1 MTHDTRTQYTQ
12 SAKQAF
18 RMISSM
24 SIGGG
29 LSSIQLFCFCYTP
42 IAWNDTNIMF
52 KSDQKECHYPP
63 QRKLRMKMEVRM
75 NDRKVISSY
84 SRFRIDWPEST
95 VTVEIHTEWWLVTP
109 RNGWFVYLV
118 EHLSFHAI
126 MKSSEGTVAVSNLI
140 QLLCSIVS
148 HKDERLMVTQKPS
161 DLMIYVAF
169 LSVITMVLRRRPNF
183 FIVQDVRL
191 SKKMSFCILLL
202 R

>member
-1 MTHDTRTQYTQ
+1 
-12 SAKQAF
+12 
-18 RMISSM
+18 
-24 SIGGG
+24 
-29 LSSIQLFCFCYTP
+29 
-42 IAWNDTNIMF
+42 
-52 KSDQKECHYPP
+52 
-63 QRKLRMKMEVRM
+63 
-75 NDRKVISSY
+75 
-84 SRFRIDWPEST
+84 
-95 VTVEIHTEWWLVTP
+95 
-109 RNGWFVYLV
+109 
-118 EHLSFHAI
+118 
-126 MKSSEGTVAVSNLI
+126 MKSFEGTVAVSNLI